1 MFNSGYN
8 LTGAK
13 VPIKHSNIAGSV
25 FGLSIQ
31 YYIGFHSNL
40 TQFMSAYGKGG
51 YIRIENSS
59 FLEDENL
66 DNGVNVSPGTLMY
79 TLVDRSFEFN
89 LPYPYSSCELEN
101 SNRDPT
107 EKFKSNLLN
116 VIYHS
121 SYQYTQQ
128 LCVYQCLQ
136 NEIIQK
142 CNCTSPSYLNLF
154 NVENCVSD
162 SQFNCLDFVETD
174 FFQTNYIKVCH
185 FHVFYFKEWF

>member
-1 MFNSGYN
+1 MNR
-8 LTGAK
+8 TGAR
-13 VPIKHSNIAGSV
+13 VPSKHSNIAGSV
-25 FGLSIQ
+25 FGLNIQ

-51 YIRIENSS
+51 YVRIENSS

-66 DNGVNVSPGTLMY
+66 DNGVNVSPASLMY
-79 TLVDRSFEFN
+79 ILVDRSFEFN
-89 LPYPYSSCELEN
+89 LPKPYSNCDLEN

-107 EKFKSNLLN
+107 EKFKSNLLD

-136 NEIIQK
+136 NEIVQK

-154 NVENCVSD
+154 NVNNCVLD
-162 SQFNCLDFVETD
+162 SQFSCSNFVESD
-174 FFQTNYIKVCH
+174 FFQTDYIKVCH
-185 FHVFYFKEWF
+185 FMFYILKEYSYTL